1 MTVAGIGY
9 TAAVV
14 VAAVFAVAG
23 VAKLRHPA
31 GTAADFEAL
40 GLPRAR
46 TMALFVPVAELS
58 VVALLLIVPA
68 AGAIGALVT
77 LAFFTVFLV
86 GRLRSGVHV
95 PCACFGAARR
105 DPLSWVEIARNIGL
119 AVLAALALGTDRP
132 VRPTAGDVAAV
143 AAAVALG
150 GLGLH
155 LGRRQVLRRQR
166 PSGTPAPGPDDPSR

>member
-23 VAKLRHPA
+23 VAKLRDPS

-40 GLPRAR
+40 GLPRPR
-46 TMALFVPVAELS
+46 TMALFVPLAELA

-86 GRLRSGVHV
+86 GRLRAGVKA
-95 PCACFGAARR
+95 PCACFGTARR
-105 DPLSWVEIARNIGL
+105 DPLSWVEIGRNIGL
-119 AVLAALALGTDRP
+119 AVLAALALSTDRP
-132 VRPTAGDVAAV
+132 VRPTAGDIAVVASG
-143 AAAVALG
+143 VALAV
-150 GLGLH
+150 LTLR
-155 LGRRQVLRRQR
+155 LGRRRVQRGLRR
-166 PSGTPAPGPDDPSR
+166 SGAPASDPDPPSR